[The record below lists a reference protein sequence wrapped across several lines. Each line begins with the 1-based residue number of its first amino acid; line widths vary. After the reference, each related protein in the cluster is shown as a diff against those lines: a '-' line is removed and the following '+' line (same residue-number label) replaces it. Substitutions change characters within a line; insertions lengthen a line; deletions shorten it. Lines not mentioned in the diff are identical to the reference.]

1 MQSAVCSVGARVPTP
16 PRITGSQ
23 GEPNFYELASKN
35 VGFAP
40 PAKTLRAVQVGR
52 PKPVCERTRGART
65 RAGGRLVNLIKI
77 SYF

>member
-1 MQSAVCSVGARVPTP
+1 MQSAARSVGARVPAP

-40 PAKTLRAVQVGR
+40 PAKTLRAVCVMWGALSPFTSGR
-52 PKPVCERTRGART
+52 ALRGRE
-65 RAGGRLVNLIKI
+65 
-77 SYF
+77 